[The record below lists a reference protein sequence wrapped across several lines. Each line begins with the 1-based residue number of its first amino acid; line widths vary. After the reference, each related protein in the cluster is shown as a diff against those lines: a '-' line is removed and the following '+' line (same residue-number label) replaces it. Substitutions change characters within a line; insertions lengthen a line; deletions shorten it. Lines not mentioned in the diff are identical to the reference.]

1 MLKISFR
8 SQKDTEEKLVKNEK
22 LIENENDDEN
32 EGRFLMAQ
40 YFLFNT
46 IEFVNTSFVNN
57 KPNENVTAFTSTCF
71 FLIQIENN
79 IFSNTF

>member
-1 MLKISFR
+1 LLKISFR

-57 KPNENVTAFTSTCF
+57 KPNENVTAFSST
-71 FLIQIENN
+71 FL
-79 IFSNTF
+79 F